1 VNNVSTQ
8 NKQSGIMF
16 HNGKKYAVGLMWL
29 TATSDDAKT
38 LVRERA
44 KKAKADYYC
53 IRSGAAT
60 QHGLGSLKKGHRVN
74 QSVAAAMVADVLVG
88 DWHGVFRTD
97 NGWWYVKVHSDVI
110 APDGDV
116 FFESEEDAYN
126 HFMTNH
132 EGRVWA
138 HAYAPVEWD
147 VPNIT
152 KHLTLEE
159 VLDNIPAPR
168 LIAANMDA
176 QFGGTKNKNVAI
188 ITFLLV
194 VTLSLAV
201 LLGPTLWRIAFPAP
215 PVKVQRPVT
224 QKTKKPET
232 TLQLPGE
239 LNELPTLQAPDP
251 DVFKAIKPSAFVLAC
266 GETSAQLVKAIA
278 GWSLVGIE
286 CNSKAVQ
293 VKWQE
298 NKGTLNN
305 VREAVG
311 DLLQKGASM
320 NLNKKDLTLSL
331 PLPTLPDY
339 EQNNFLNTASAVL
352 LLESRFLNVG
362 GLKIEPVTPPPPP
375 PPTDY
380 QKRKGLIPKQQPPYL
395 NIAVSSNLS
404 PKVLGNYFDV
414 KGLQL
419 LSIQWDFPSSVWV
432 YEAKMI
438 VDDKKQ

>member
-1 VNNVSTQ
+1 
-8 NKQSGIMF
+8 ML

-29 TATSDDAKT
+29 TATSEDSKN
-38 LVRERA
+38 LVKERA
-44 KKAKADYYC
+44 RKSKADYYC

-88 DWHGVFRTD
+88 DWHGVFRAD

-138 HAYAPVEWD
+138 HAYAPPEWD
-147 VPNIT
+147 VPSIT
-152 KHLTLEE
+152 KNLILDE
-159 VLDNIPAPR
+159 VIDNIPAPR

-188 ITFLLV
+188 VTFLLV
-194 VTLSLAV
+194 VTVSMAV
-201 LLGPTLWRIAFPAP
+201 LLGPTLWGILFPAP
-215 PVKVQRPVT
+215 PVRIEKPI
-224 QKTKKPET
+224 QKNTKKQET

-239 LNELPTLQAPDP
+239 LNELPSLEAPDP
-251 DVFKAIKPSAFVLAC
+251 DVFKAVKPSAFVLSC
-266 GETSAQLVKAIA
+266 GETAAQLVQAIA
-278 GWSLVGIE
+278 GWDLMGVQ
-286 CNSKAVQ
+286 CDPKTVQ
-293 VKWQE
+293 VKWKE

-305 VREAVG
+305 VRESVS

-331 PLPTLPDY
+331 PFPTLPDY

-362 GLKIEPVTPPPPP
+362 GLKIEPITPPPPP
-375 PPTDY
+375 PPTEY
-380 QKRKGLIPKQQPPYL
+380 QKRKGIIPKQEPPYL

-414 KGLQL
+414 KGLWL
-419 LSIQWDFPSSVWV
+419 LSIQWDFPSSLWV